1 MRKIALFV
9 VLAGVSLL
17 GSMRAEA
24 AAHVGGLGL
33 GGSGGS
39 IMIVHADSH
48 RGGWQPGPP
57 VGHPIPPVGVSGG
70 SGGGAV
76 GNGAGGNV
84 CPQVNCGHTK
94 PQVR

>member
-1 MRKIALFV
+1 MGKIALFV

-17 GSMRAEA
+17 GSMRTQA
-24 AAHVGGLGL
+24 ATHVGGLGL
-33 GGSGGS
+33 GGSGGF
-39 IMIVHADSH
+39 IKPPTPT
-48 RGGWQPGPP
+48 PGAEATGPSP
-57 VGHPIPPVGVSGG
+57 RFPLPGG

-76 GNGAGGNV
+76 GNGAGGNA

>member
-1 MRKIALFV
+1 MDKIALFV

-17 GSMRAEA
+17 GSIRAEA
-24 AAHVGGLGL
+24 ASRRLAIGGAVTHVGGLWL
-33 GGSGGS
+33 GGSGG
-39 IMIVHADSH
+39 HADTW
-48 RGGWQPGPP
+48 RGGHGPFPP
-57 VGHPIPPVGVSGG
+57 VPVTGG

-84 CPQVNCGHTK
+84 RPQVNCGHRK

>member
-1 MRKIALFV
+1 MGKIALFV

-17 GSMRAEA
+17 GSMRAQA
-24 AAHVGGLGL
+24 ATHVGGLGL
-33 GGSGGS
+33 GGSGGF
-39 IMIVHADSH
+39 IKTPHADTW
-48 RGGWQPGPP
+48 RGGHGPFPP
-57 VGHPIPPVGVSGG
+57 VPVTGG

-76 GNGAGGNV
+76 GNGAGGNA